1 MISYT
6 CMEMDYSP
14 HFYILLALAV
24 ISTSEFSVQG
34 FQLPLPNDIDGEDL
48 GEVVVNVKENG
59 ARYRRSAD
67 GVSVPAKNMDIIFT
81 LNESNIDLHLQRR
94 DEITSNVPI
103 FTMDGEGSVI
113 KEFIQNKNNIFF
125 YQDVERFAAFYVE
138 TSEDSSCFFG
148 TFEDQNNE
156 FFLEPK
162 DLDCKPGTGQS
173 LFKVLKVKHRNF
185 TYSDYIQSKTRSMDL
200 SPDSD
205 SHSDEKRSVP
215 EYKIEMLLITDYAI
229 YNYWYSQSKASTTAE
244 KDMDAKFNIR
254 QYYAW
259 VINGMDVRYKNI
271 QTAAYKISIVYAGIY
286 IADTAAKSGFT
297 EYFKDSSSPRPGV
310 DSSAALTNG
319 TNWIQSTS
327 GLPAH
332 DHAMMFTRY
341 DLTSDGSSSNKG
353 LAYLSVVC
361 KPNSASIV
369 EDDFDFV
376 ILTVAAHELGHSLGA
391 MHDEYDNKCFK
402 SDAYIMAPSAGVPVN
417 TNPWKFSPCS
427 TNEFTTYI
435 NSLNKEGRNCMT
447 SLSPTFD
454 PTALNQFTN
463 LPGQVYDVD
472 GLCKQIHGNGSSFC
486 RFPYK
491 GDYSSLCLSVYCWKT
506 DGSGKCVGS
515 SGVDGLQCGNK
526 KLCSSGVCTYDVCA
540 PHADESCLF
549 GDDPSFVLKYVSGAS
564 KTCADVPSSPSM
576 CYNEDAKSACCKTC
590 SRFYTGRPGC
600 EYGDKT
606 TGCSQ
611 AYCPQYKDTLCCG
624 YCYTGAAIST
634 VPSPTEG
641 PNLCKITTY
650 KQNTPSSTIKTMQ
663 STRETITKMQSSTTA
678 RDKTTSSTL
687 NRSKTQPST
696 TSRDLLSPTSSA
708 VTTTPSV
715 VTNLKNTTSSTIKT
729 MQSTRETK
737 TEIQSSTTARADK
750 TTSSTLN
757 RSKTQPSTTS
767 RDLLSPTS
775 SAVTTTPSVVTN
787 LKNTTSSTIKT
798 MQSTRET
805 KTEIQSSTT
814 ARADKTTSST
824 SNRSKTQPSTTS
836 RDLLTS
842 SAVTT
847 SPTVGTN
854 LKEEETLYSCSVV
867 FQKNSTSSTIKTMQ
881 STRETKTEIQSIT
894 TAGADKTTSS
904 TSNRSKT
911 QPSTTILDVL
921 SSTSSAVTTTT
932 SVMTN
937 LKEVVFSFI
946 IQMDITITEDLS
958 NRAQYH
964 AVKEKSEIA
973 LINIYKIK
981 LGDSFKSCNVTGL
994 KKGSLIVDY
1003 DVYTKSVSSA
1013 TANIVSANQDL
1024 VSGKAN
1030 VTYDGKAA
1038 PVSSMAF
1045 KDKSG
1050 KTVNF
1055 TSTTTQCEVLEAS
1068 NPCTIGSQCVEEQT
1082 GPVCRAVPTEKG
1094 FDGLLIVII
1103 IVSIVLIIVIV
1114 VAVALY
1120 ILCRRKPTPKKFKN
1134 EDPKY

>member
-1 MISYT
+1 
-6 CMEMDYSP
+6 MEMDYSP

-67 GVSVPAKNMDIIFT
+67 GVSVPAKNMDILFK

-94 DEITSNVPI
+94 DEITLNVPI

-173 LFKVLKVKHRNF
+173 VFKVLKVKHRNF
-185 TYSDYIQSKTRSMDL
+185 TYSDDYIQSKTRSMDL

-271 QTAAYKISIVYAGIY
+271 QTAEYKISIVYAGIY

-353 LAYLSVVC
+353 LAYLSVLC

-427 TNEFTTYI
+427 INEFTTYI

-650 KQNTPSSTIKTMQ
+650 RQNTPSSTIKTMQ
-663 STRETITKMQSSTTA
+663 STKETITKMQSSTTA
-678 RDKTTSSTL
+678 R
-687 NRSKTQPST
+687 
-696 TSRDLLSPTSSA
+696 A
-708 VTTTPSV
+708 
-715 VTNLKNTTSSTIKT
+715 
-729 MQSTRETK
+729 
-737 TEIQSSTTARADK
+737 
-750 TTSSTLN
+750 
-757 RSKTQPSTTS
+757 
-767 RDLLSPTS
+767 
-775 SAVTTTPSVVTN
+775 
-787 LKNTTSSTIKT
+787 
-798 MQSTRET
+798 
-805 KTEIQSSTT
+805 
-814 ARADKTTSST
+814 ADKTTSST
-824 SNRSKTQPSTTS
+824 SSRSKIQASTTS
-836 RDLLTS
+836 I
-842 SAVTT
+842 A
-847 SPTVGTN
+847 
-854 LKEEETLYSCSVV
+854 
-867 FQKNSTSSTIKTMQ
+867 
-881 STRETKTEIQSIT
+881 
-894 TAGADKTTSS
+894 
-904 TSNRSKT
+904 
-911 QPSTTILDVL
+911 VL
-921 SSTSSAVTTTT
+921 SSTSSTVTTTT
-932 SVMTN
+932 SVVPN

-946 IQMDITITEDLS
+946 IQIDIIITEDLS
-958 NRAQYH
+958 NRTQYH

-981 LGDSFKSCNVTGL
+981 LGDSLKSCNVTGL

-1013 TANIVSANQDL
+1013 TANIVSVNRDL

-1038 PVSSMAF
+1038 PVSSMVF

-1068 NPCTIGSQCVEEQT
+1068 NPCKIGSQCVEEQT
-1082 GPVCRAVPTEKG
+1082 GPVCR
-1094 FDGLLIVII
+1094 
-1103 IVSIVLIIVIV
+1103 
-1114 VAVALY
+1114 
-1120 ILCRRKPTPKKFKN
+1120 
-1134 EDPKY
+1134 

>member
-678 RDKTTSSTL
+678 RDKTTSST
-687 NRSKTQPST
+687 
-696 TSRDLLSPTSSA
+696 
-708 VTTTPSV
+708 
-715 VTNLKNTTSSTIKT
+715 
-729 MQSTRETK
+729 
-737 TEIQSSTTARADK
+737 
-750 TTSSTLN
+750 
-757 RSKTQPSTTS
+757 
-767 RDLLSPTS
+767 
-775 SAVTTTPSVVTN
+775 
-787 LKNTTSSTIKT
+787 
-798 MQSTRET
+798 
-805 KTEIQSSTT
+805 
-814 ARADKTTSST
+814 
-824 SNRSKTQPSTTS
+824 
-836 RDLLTS
+836 
-842 SAVTT
+842 
-847 SPTVGTN
+847 
-854 LKEEETLYSCSVV
+854 
-867 FQKNSTSSTIKTMQ
+867 
-881 STRETKTEIQSIT
+881 
-894 TAGADKTTSS
+894 
-904 TSNRSKT
+904 SNRSKT